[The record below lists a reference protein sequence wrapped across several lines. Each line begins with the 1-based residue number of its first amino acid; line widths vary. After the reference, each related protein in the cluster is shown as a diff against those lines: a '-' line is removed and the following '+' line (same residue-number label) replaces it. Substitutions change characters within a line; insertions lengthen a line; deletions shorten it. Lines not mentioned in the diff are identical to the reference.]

1 MKEDWLDKIHDR
13 MADYEIDEPDG
24 LWARIEAK
32 KPPVSARRGKPER
45 VVLWRW
51 RRWISAAAALVAV
64 MSACLY
70 LVYPHDN
77 GEPRSSLIPDMS
89 VPGCRIA
96 GMTGPNVHVL
106 PSDAVMKGEVHESN
120 LAADPIA
127 ANNVSEVTDTL
138 VVMEKERMYSH
149 SSDSATQKSDSL
161 ATPPVKKRDYRGNDA
176 SHRNIASISPRRNS
190 SGRMSFSVKLS
201 SGTADNISG
210 GYSAGNPL
218 VSSIGSD
225 NSGWEDNPVL
235 GILLFNRGKDIKTS
249 VKHRLPVRVGLSVA
263 YDFNNRMGIESGLC
277 YTRLT
282 SDVRE
287 GSESHYFTGE
297 QKLHYIGIPVN
308 FKYRVFSLHRL
319 DFYASAGVLG
329 EKCISAEVD
338 KKYVIDNQDKG
349 SETERLNDRPLQFSV
364 NASVG
369 LQFNIV
375 NSVGLFIE
383 PGVSYYFDDG
393 TSIRHIYRDR
403 PLNFNLNTGLRFT
416 LDK

>member
-1 MKEDWLDKIHDR
+1 MKEDWLHKIHDR

-32 KPPVSARRGKPER
+32 KTPVSARRGNPRGFVAWER
-45 VVLWRW
+45 W
-51 RRWISAAAALVAV
+51 RWISAAAILVAV

-70 LVYPHDN
+70 FVYPHDD
-77 GEPRSSLIPDMS
+77 GVQQSGLIPDMS
-89 VPGCRIA
+89 VSGGRMAQETAPSVSVPPSGDVIKKEILHRKLAVGTIVDD
-96 GMTGPNVHVL
+96 NVPEVADT
-106 PSDAVMKGEVHESN
+106 PVVTESGETH
-120 LAADPIA
+120 
-127 ANNVSEVTDTL
+127 
-138 VVMEKERMYSH
+138 SH
-149 SSDSATQKSDSL
+149 SSDSAMLKNDSL
-161 ATPPVKKRDYRGNDA
+161 RTLPVKKWDYRDDDA
-176 SHRNIASISPRRNS
+176 SYRNIASVSTRGS
-190 SGRMSFSVKLS
+190 SYSRMSFSVKFS
-201 SGTADNISG
+201 SGATDNISG
-210 GYSAGNPL
+210 RYSAGNAP

-225 NSGWEDNPVL
+225 NSGWEDKPVL
-235 GILLFNRGKDIKTS
+235 GILLFNQGKDINTAI
-249 VKHRLPVRVGLSVA
+249 KHRLPVRVGLSAA
-263 YDFNNRMGIESGLC
+263 YDFNDRMAIEGGLC

-297 QKLHYIGIPVN
+297 QKLQYIGIPVS

-329 EKCISAEVD
+329 EKCVSAEVD
-338 KKYVIDNQDKG
+338 KKFVIDNQDKG
-349 SETERLNDRPLQFSV
+349 TETERLHDRPFQFSV

-375 NSVGLFIE
+375 NSVGLFVE
-383 PGVSYYFDDG
+383 PGISYYFDDG

-416 LDK
+416 FGK

>member
-32 KPPVSARRGKPER
+32 SSPPAARRGKPER

-89 VPGCRIA
+89 VPDGQMAQLTTPSVNVPSA
-96 GMTGPNVHVL
+96 G
-106 PSDAVMKGEVHESN
+106 DVMKGGAPGRQLTVGTIVE
-120 LAADPIA
+120 
-127 ANNVSEVTDTL
+127 NNSPRVAETL
-138 VVMEKERMYSH
+138 IVREEDRAHSH
-149 SSDSATQKSDSL
+149 SSDSAVSDRDSL
-161 ATPPVKKRDYRGNDA
+161 ITPLVKKPEYRGNDA
-176 SHRNIASISPRRNS
+176 GSRNIASVYTPRNT

-349 SETERLNDRPLQFSV
+349 SETERLNDRPFQFSV

-375 NSVGLFIE
+375 NNVGLFVE
-383 PGVSYYFDDG
+383 PGVSYYFDDRS
-393 TSIRHIYRDR
+393 SIRHIYRDR

-416 LDK
+416 LGK